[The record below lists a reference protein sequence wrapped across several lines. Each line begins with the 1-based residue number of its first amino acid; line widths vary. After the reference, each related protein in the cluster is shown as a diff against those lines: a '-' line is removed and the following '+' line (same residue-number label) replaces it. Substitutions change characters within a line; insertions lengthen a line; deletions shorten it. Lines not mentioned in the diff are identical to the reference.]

1 MSDLSMVPG
10 LLENAATGGGVVSVL
25 AGEREDVQVGELW
38 RRSERAAA
46 CFLDAVGRCGAVA
59 LLMETSLDCLVSV
72 LGAWRA
78 GITTLSLPHPARS
91 AQLDAYRQELL
102 DICRTAGVGLLVLP
116 DRLAGLELDGA
127 VPGSPGNR
135 GAPPS
140 SLRGG
145 YPGVRISWGG
155 VRTASFRECA
165 AHPRRADV
173 ADPGEFVQ
181 FSSGSTGRPKG
192 VRLSSPAIAANVTAI
207 IHHLAPHDQ
216 GAIGCSWL
224 PLSHDMGLIGMCLT
238 VIASMGPPW
247 RGRRLVLMP
256 PERIVA
262 RPSRWLQACSEIGA
276 TVTCA
281 PNFALDLVLAHPRAL
296 PAGVNL
302 RPLKVVMVGSEPIA
316 PGTLRRFGRAMAP
329 LGFDEA
335 ALCPAYGMAEA
346 SLAVTMGPPHER
358 WRSTA
363 CGPDGREVVSC
374 GVPLRCLEVR
384 APAGSDAVG
393 PIAVRGASL
402 LTGYLGHAASPLDG
416 GWLAT
421 SDLGFLSDGEL
432 YVVGRADDVLVI
444 AGRKLYPELLEETA
458 SRHEAVRPGNCAAI
472 PDGSGGYLIVAERRR
487 ASAGAD
493 MPDACRWIR
502 RELSVRSG
510 VAPTAVV
517 IVSPGSIPRTPSG
530 KLQRRR
536 LGQLRREGEL
546 AVEAELQ
553 FGGRPPAAPGRP

>member
-1 MSDLSMVPG
+1 MSDLSTLPG
-10 LLENAATGGGVVSVL
+10 LLENAATGSGVVSVL
-25 AGEREDVQVGELW
+25 AGEREEVRIGELW
-38 RRSERAAA
+38 RRSEHAAA
-46 CFLDAVGRCGAVA
+46 CFKDTVGRDGVVA
-59 LLMETSLDCLVSV
+59 LLMETSLDCLVSL

-78 GITTLSLPHPARS
+78 GITTLSLPYPARS

-102 DICRTAGVGLLVLP
+102 DIGRMAAVELLVLP
-116 DRLAGLELDGA
+116 ERLAGLDLEGA
-127 VPGSPGNR
+127 
-135 GAPPS
+135 
-140 SLRGG
+140 
-145 YPGVRISWGG
+145 

-192 VRLSSPAIAANVTAI
+192 ARLRSSAIAANVTAI
-207 IHHLAPHDQ
+207 LDHVAPYDQ
-216 GAIGCSWL
+216 GVIACSWL

-238 VIASMGPPW
+238 GLASMGPPW

-256 PERIVA
+256 PERMVA

-276 TVTCA
+276 TVTSA
-281 PNFALDLVLAHPRAL
+281 PNFALDLVLAHPRAV
-296 PAGVNL
+296 PAGLDL
-302 RPLKVVMVGSEPIA
+302 RPLKVLFVGSEPIA

-346 SLAVTMGPPHER
+346 SVAVTMAPPHER
-358 WRSTA
+358 WRSA
-363 CGPDGREVVSC
+363 AGGPDGPEVVSC
-374 GVPLRCLEVR
+374 GVPLPGLEVR
-384 APAGSDAVG
+384 APAGCGAAG

-421 SDLGFLSDGEL
+421 SDLGFLSGGEL

-444 AGRKLYPELLEETA
+444 AGRKLHPEPLEETA
-458 SRHEAVRPGNCAAI
+458 SRHQAVRPGSCAAI
-472 PDGSGGYLIVAERRR
+472 PDGSGGYVIVAERRR
-487 ASAGAD
+487 ASARVD
-493 MPDACRWIR
+493 LHEACRWIR
-502 RELSVRSG
+502 RELSVRGG

-517 IVSPGSIPRTPSG
+517 IVSPGSVPKTPSG
-530 KLQRRR
+530 KLQRKR
-536 LGQLRREGEL
+536 LGQLHMRGEL

-553 FGGRPPAAPGRP
+553 FGRRP